1 MSDILFAV
9 LTFIF
14 LIVAQ
19 FFIYMY
25 ITYRKDEDEKKRFFK
40 LKYDRKLILIS
51 VATLMVSIAVYL
63 YGCYVIGNVLM
74 QSAMNAAVMMWISAL
89 AYIDFKEKIIPNKLI
104 IAGIAFW
111 VLLSLIE
118 IFVAHTSFR
127 SIMLYS
133 LLGAGVCGG
142 GLFIVS
148 LIVKKALGMGDVKMF
163 FVIGLLYGLEN
174 TYTILLVSML
184 IMAIVSVILLI
195 TKKATKKSAVP
206 MAPFVAVGLL
216 MNIILGV

>member
-51 VATLMVSIAVYL
+51 VATLMISIAVYL

-118 IFVAHTSFR
+118 IFCCAYIFQKYNAVLASWCRRMRRWTFYSVADSQKGTWH
-127 SIMLYS
+127 
-133 LLGAGVCGG
+133 G
-142 GLFIVS
+142 
-148 LIVKKALGMGDVKMF
+148 
-163 FVIGLLYGLEN
+163 
-174 TYTILLVSML
+174 
-184 IMAIVSVILLI
+184 
-195 TKKATKKSAVP
+195 
-206 MAPFVAVGLL
+206 
-216 MNIILGV
+216 